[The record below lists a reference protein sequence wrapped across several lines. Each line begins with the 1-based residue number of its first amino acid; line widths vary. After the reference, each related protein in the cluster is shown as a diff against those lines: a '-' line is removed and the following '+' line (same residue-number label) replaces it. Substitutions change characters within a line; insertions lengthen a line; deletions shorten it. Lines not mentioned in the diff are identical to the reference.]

1 MYVYKGLLVVFS
13 LFLAY
18 ESRNVKS
25 YYINDSRYVIVSL
38 LSAVL
43 LIGLGAPV
51 SLVLSLFYIPNGA
64 YIVAVLCIILASVC
78 STTILFFPKVYFI
91 ILHFNMTIVIS
102 DGLDVPRQGDIC
114 KWFSSSR

>member
-25 YYINDSRYVIVSL
+25 YYINDSRYTIVAL

-43 LIGLGAPV
+43 LIGSGAPV
-51 SLVLSLFYIPNGA
+51 SLVLSLFFIPNGA
-64 YIVAVLCIILASVC
+64 YVVAVFSIILASVC
-78 STTILFFPKVYFI
+78 SMAILFVPKV
-91 ILHFNMTIVIS
+91 
-102 DGLDVPRQGDIC
+102 Q
-114 KWFSSSR
+114 FS

>member
-25 YYINDSRYVIVSL
+25 YYVNDSRYVIISL

-43 LIGLGAPV
+43 LIGSGAPV
-51 SLVLSLFYIPNGA
+51 SLVLSLFFIPDGA
-64 YIVAVLCIILASVC
+64 YIVAVLCVVLAAVC
-78 STTILFFPKVYFI
+78 STAILFVPKVCASF
-91 ILHFNMTIVIS
+91 
-102 DGLDVPRQGDIC
+102 LDNFHQ
-114 KWFSSSR
+114 